1 MKKNGSSYIKLGLER
16 DHFSGELT
24 LNIQFDN
31 NAPNFSKDKDVISWC
46 PSIEEWNFANEA
58 FQILSK
64 GQNYKHGKTSNLE
77 KKETDHEEDFIL
89 QADEH
94 EIVDKYLEKN
104 KKV

>member
-1 MKKNGSSYIKLGLER
+1 MKKNEKSYIKLGLEK
-16 DHFSGELT
+16 DHSSGELT

-31 NAPNFSKDKDVISWC
+31 TAPNFSKDKDVISWC

-58 FQILSK
+58 FQILLK

-77 KKETDHEEDFIL
+77 EETDNEKDFIL

-94 EIVDKYLEKN
+94 EIVEKYLEKN